1 MYNDRSWY
9 GECAARVWRKNKPKN
24 CVTIQNTIQSK
35 MSDHFYEIALTML
48 PGIGCR
54 SARQLLEI
62 VDSAEA
68 LFNMSGSELRHIFGQ
83 RADIVKAIK
92 EKSVFNAV
100 EKELKFV
107 EKNKIR
113 VLYYKEADFPQRLNL
128 PGCVDSPIVIYTLG
142 NADLNPERAV
152 SVVGTRKATVQ
163 GIDLTHKLVTD
174 LRGEG
179 ITIVSGLAIGIDAA
193 SHSAAIECGLPTVG
207 VLAHGL
213 NRLYPPQNRNLAKQ
227 MLACGGSLLTEIRTD
242 IPMKPG
248 LFPAR
253 NRIIAALSD
262 ATVVVEASRKGGALI
277 TMLIRDADDLMLNM
291 GWEHKTKQV
300 GKQTTLFPKLNADE
314 QAVYDVLAAHQ
325 DIAMDEIPDFCDLA
339 MPKIAAALLSLEL
352 KNLCRCL
359 PGKIYKIL

>member
-1 MYNDRSWY
+1 
-9 GECAARVWRKNKPKN
+9 
-24 CVTIQNTIQSK
+24 

-179 ITIVSGLAIGIDAA
+179 ITIVT
-193 SHSAAIECGLPTVG
+193 SAA
-207 VLAHGL
+207 
-213 NRLYPPQNRNLAKQ
+213 YPP
-227 MLACGGSLLTEIRTD
+227 
-242 IPMKPG
+242 
-248 LFPAR
+248 
-253 NRIIAALSD
+253 
-262 ATVVVEASRKGGALI
+262 
-277 TMLIRDADDLMLNM
+277 
-291 GWEHKTKQV
+291 
-300 GKQTTLFPKLNADE
+300 
-314 QAVYDVLAAHQ
+314 
-325 DIAMDEIPDFCDLA
+325 
-339 MPKIAAALLSLEL
+339 
-352 KNLCRCL
+352 
-359 PGKIYKIL
+359 